1 MGLSTSATTTQ
12 AGGRPW
18 SVVSRE
24 VARPAVST
32 LTLTAVVVLAASGC
46 GTKTVQAPQN
56 VAPAAR
62 PASGA
67 APWPAPPDPL
77 ELTRK
82 AGLTPEPEEL
92 LAYHVHSHLDVFLNG
107 EPVRVPAG
115 IGINIH
121 DPAVHH
127 APLPDG
133 TEGYGGISHPCAQPC
148 ISPLH
153 THDDTG
159 ILHTE
164 SARSSPN
171 TLGQFFTEW
180 NVWLDR
186 KCVGGYCR
194 PATSVLVYVD
204 GDRYT
209 GDPAAISLT
218 DHKEI
223 AILIGTP
230 PKKIPTSFG
239 F

>member
-1 MGLSTSATTTQ
+1 VTRAAISILA
-12 AGGRPW
+12 
-18 SVVSRE
+18 
-24 VARPAVST
+24 
-32 LTLTAVVVLAASGC
+32 LAVVALAVTGC
-46 GTKTVQAPQN
+46 GKKTADVPKD
-56 VAPAAR
+56 VAPATT

-77 ELTRK
+77 RLARK
-82 AGLTPEPEEL
+82 AGLKPEPEEL
-92 LAYHVHSHLDVFLNG
+92 LQYHVHAHLDVFVNG
-107 EPVRVPAG
+107 KAIPVPAG

-127 APLPDG
+127 AQLPDG
-133 TEGYGGISHPCAQPC
+133 TEAYGGIAVPCKQPC

-164 SARSSPN
+164 SARSQPN
-171 TLGQFFTEW
+171 TLGEFFTEW
-180 NVWLDR
+180 DVRLDS
-186 KCVGGYCR
+186 KCVDGYCL

-209 GDPAAISLT
+209 GDPAAIKLT
-218 DHKEI
+218 NHKEI
-223 AILIGTP
+223 AIVIGTP
-230 PKKIPTSFG
+230 PETVPTSFK